1 MNVSKLFRRGKRLP
15 TPISED
21 AKKVLREIGLREYET
36 RAYLTLLERGAMT
49 ASEVSQ
55 QGSVPY
61 SKVYETLNS
70 LERKDWIE
78 VEQGRPSRYFP
89 KAPSESLEAAKLRL
103 EDQVN
108 SWKHVVM
115 GELQPLYEKR
125 ELREKPDIWILRGE
139 FSVMAKLKE
148 MLDVVKNELLI
159 AVPTFAKGFI
169 DASISVL
176 GQLRNSEVNVKVMVA
191 GDWTEKE
198 LVSLGDARL
207 RDNLFGGGVIVDG
220 KEALLF
226 LGEADTKRSYSGL
239 LVIWSNHIGLVKF
252 AREYFQ
258 LLWDTAKPT
267 KQVEKR

>member
-1 MNVSKLFRRGKRLP
+1 MPV
-15 TPISED
+15 SED
-21 AKKVLREIGLREYET
+21 AKKVLREVGLREYET

-49 ASEVSQ
+49 ASEVSEH
-55 QGSVPY
+55 GGVPY

-70 LERKDWIE
+70 LERKGWIE
-78 VEQGRPSRYFP
+78 VERGRPSRYFP

-103 EDQVN
+103 EDMVN

-125 ELREKPDIWILRGE
+125 ELMEKPDIWILRGE
-139 FSVMAKLKE
+139 FSILAKLRE
-148 MLDVVKNELLI
+148 MLDAAHKELMI
-159 AVPTFAKGFI
+159 AVPVFAKGFV
-169 DASISVL
+169 DASVSVL
-176 GQLRNSEVNVKVMVA
+176 AQVRNRGVRVQIMMAEGEHIKNLSKV
-191 GDWTEKE
+191 GE
-198 LVSLGDARL
+198 ARV

-267 KQVEKR
+267 

>member
-1 MNVSKLFRRGKRLP
+1 MLP
-15 TPISED
+15 TPVSED
-21 AKKVLREIGLREYET
+21 AKKVLREVGLREYET

-49 ASEVSQ
+49 ASEVSEH
-55 QGSVPY
+55 GGVPY

-70 LERKDWIE
+70 LERKGWIE
-78 VEQGRPSRYFP
+78 VERGRPSRYFP

-103 EDQVN
+103 EDMVN
-108 SWKHVVM
+108 SWRRVVM

-125 ELREKPDIWILRGE
+125 ELMEKPDIWILRGE
-139 FSVMAKLKE
+139 FSILAKLRE
-148 MLDVVKNELLI
+148 MLDAAHKELMI
-159 AVPTFAKGFI
+159 AVPVFAKGFV
-169 DASISVL
+169 DASVSVL
-176 GQLRNSEVNVKVMVA
+176 GQLRDSGVRVQIMMTEDENIKKISKV
-191 GDWTEKE
+191 GE
-198 LVSLGDARL
+198 ARV

-258 LLWDTAKPT
+258 LLWDTAKPI
-267 KQVEKR
+267 

>member
-1 MNVSKLFRRGKRLP
+1 MP
-15 TPISED
+15 TPVSED
-21 AKKVLREIGLREYET
+21 AKKVLREVGLREYET

-49 ASEVSQ
+49 ASKVSEH
-55 QGSVPY
+55 GGVPY

-70 LERKDWIE
+70 LERKGWIE
-78 VEQGRPSRYFP
+78 VERGRPSRYFP

-103 EDQVN
+103 EDMVN
-108 SWKHVVM
+108 SWKRVVM

-125 ELREKPDIWILRGE
+125 ELMEKPDIWILRGE
-139 FSVMAKLKE
+139 FSILAKLRE
-148 MLDVVKNELLI
+148 MLDAAHKELMI
-159 AVPTFAKGFI
+159 AVPVFAKGFV
-169 DASISVL
+169 DASVSVL
-176 GQLRNSEVNVKVMVA
+176 AQVRDSGVRVQIMMTEDENIKKIAKV
-191 GDWTEKE
+191 GE
-198 LVSLGDARL
+198 ARV

-258 LLWDTAKPT
+258 LLWDTAKPI
-267 KQVEKR
+267 

>member
-1 MNVSKLFRRGKRLP
+1 LP
-15 TPISED
+15 TPVSED
-21 AKKVLREIGLREYET
+21 AKKVLREVGLREYET

-49 ASEVSQ
+49 ASKVSEH
-55 QGSVPY
+55 GGVPY

-70 LERKDWIE
+70 LERKGWIE
-78 VEQGRPSRYFP
+78 VERGRPSRYFP

-103 EDQVN
+103 EDMVN

-125 ELREKPDIWILRGE
+125 GLLEKPDIWILRGE
-139 FSVMAKLKE
+139 FSILAKLRE
-148 MLDVVKNELLI
+148 MLDAARNELMI
-159 AVPTFAKGFI
+159 AVPAFAKGFV
-169 DASISVL
+169 DASVSVL
-176 GQLRNSEVNVKVMVA
+176 GQVRDSGVRVQIMMAECESIKKVSKV
-191 GDWTEKE
+191 GE
-198 LVSLGDARL
+198 ARV

-267 KQVEKR
+267 

>member
-1 MNVSKLFRRGKRLP
+1 MP
-15 TPISED
+15 TPVSED
-21 AKKVLREIGLREYET
+21 AKKVLREVGLREYET

-49 ASEVSQ
+49 ASEVSEH
-55 QGSVPY
+55 GGVPY

-70 LERKDWIE
+70 LERKGWIE
-78 VEQGRPSRYFP
+78 VERGRPSRYFP

-103 EDQVN
+103 EDMVN
-108 SWKHVVM
+108 SWKRVVM

-125 ELREKPDIWILRGE
+125 ELLEKPDIWILRGE
-139 FSVMAKLKE
+139 FSILAKLRE
-148 MLDVVKNELLI
+148 MLDAAHKELMI
-159 AVPTFAKGFI
+159 AVPAFAKGFV
-169 DASISVL
+169 DASVSVL
-176 GQLRNSEVNVKVMVA
+176 AQVRNSGVRVQIMMAEGEHIKKISKV
-191 GDWTEKE
+191 GE
-198 LVSLGDARL
+198 ARV

-267 KQVEKR
+267 